1 MDLEIVELEEVSE
14 SVLTAVNDLIP
25 QLSRSA
31 PPLDLA
37 GLAIIANNQACHLL
51 LCLDGMSKKIIG
63 MLTLVVFPIPTG
75 TRAWIEDVVVD
86 SAARGRGA
94 GESLTMY
101 ALDLAERNGAKTVEL
116 TSRPSRE
123 AANRLYRRLGFSA
136 RDTNVYRKDLS
147 GAVQ

>member
-14 SVLTAVNDLIP
+14 SVLAAVNDLIS

-37 GLAIIANNQACHLL
+37 GLALIANNQTCHLL

-101 ALDLAERNGAKTVEL
+101 ALDLAERHGAKTIEL

-136 RDTNVYRKDLS
+136 RETNVYRKDLS
-147 GAVQ
+147 GAAQ